1 MAKRQPPRVL
11 PAVQYNPPPEDV
23 EAVSRNPGAGMGDYS
38 GQLGVLGAI
47 SDPRMLAAQLGADI
61 GQRVAPSVYGAA
73 GTQTNPAMLAA
84 QAGTNF
90 GAQIASNWLPQGQGS
105 APSGMGQPNIPQNQF
120 DWTMPGQAD
129 PNGTGGVGQSGVPQ
143 WGPLTSGYT
152 QSPQFLGR
160 PDPTGIDGTGQSSVP
175 QWGPLQG
182 GYVQSPA
189 FLQGRAAGATGALP
203 NQQEQIN
210 DWYPQGQPDPKGTNG
225 MGQPS
230 IPQGGTKV
238 QYSPTSDAT
247 TPPVAGPGNA
257 ETTTQWQ
264 NTLDKNQNLT
274 QQAKDAGNDKEL
286 ARLQAEWDRIAPMA
300 QKYGLTPER
309 LINSYMQPDN
319 PAAEPDFQRAAARA
333 IADDTWGNAATIA
346 FGRPPNTLEWDE
358 HWRAMNKGGRDPL
371 EGHPAAVQAI
381 QARMQEIQK
390 DNQTQAF
397 NAYQQWAATQQ

>member
-1 MAKRQPPRVL
+1 MADKKPQRLLPALRYSPRQDGGRGGGDYMYMNRGNGYASNPEYAAKFGGGGGAPPAQPPPLLSPPTDQPPVPPTMGPGVGAMDWNLVNETRSTAGL
-11 PAVQYNPPPEDV
+11 PAFDSQ
-23 EAVSRNPGAGMGDYS
+23 S
-38 GQLGVLGAI
+38 G
-47 SDPRMLAAQLGADI
+47 S
-61 GQRVAPSVYGAA
+61 
-73 GTQTNPAMLAA
+73 
-84 QAGTNF
+84 F
-90 GAQIASNWLPQGQGS
+90 
-105 APSGMGQPNIPQNQF
+105 PSGVGQPNIPQNQYG
-120 DWTMPGQAD
+120 WMQQAQPD

-175 QWGPLQG
+175 QWGPLKS

-210 DWYPQGQPDPKGTNG
+210 DWYPQGSAGNVPSG
-225 MGQPS
+225 MGQPN
-230 IPQGGTKV
+230 IPQD
-238 QYSPTSDAT
+238 SPSGQTTDIARTQDA
-247 TPPVAGPGNA
+247 V
-257 ETTTQWQ
+257 
-264 NTLDKNQNLT
+264 DKNTRLT
-274 QQAKDAGNDKEL
+274 EEAKNTGNDKEL

-333 IADDTWGNAATIA
+333 IADDTWAHAAGVA
-346 FGRPPNTLEWDE
+346 FGRPPNQVEWDE